1 MRLDYFQLI
10 DEIVEIAQEEGVIR
24 ARAAVPE
31 ESTIFEGHFPGHP
44 LMPGVL
50 LIEAMAQT
58 SGYLLLAINRFERMP
73 FLAGV
78 REAKLRAFVAPGET
92 LDVEARLE
100 HDGSGYAMT
109 AAAIRRAGKAVCD
122 AHLTFRVAPFPSPD
136 MRAMM
141 ADPPRRGS
149 TCTRQHDTERRAAR
163 AGRLDVHRAAI
174 GADELARH
182 RQPDASL

>member
-10 DEIVEIAQEEGVIR
+10 DEIVDVGTGEGLIH
-24 ARAAVPE
+24 ARATVPE

-58 SGYLLLAINRFERMP
+58 SGYLLLALNGFERMP

-78 REAKLRAFVAPGET
+78 RDAKLRAFVAPGDA
-92 LDVEARLE
+92 LDLEARLE

-109 AAAIRRAGKAVCD
+109 RANIRRSEKAVCD
-122 AHLTFRVAPFPSPD
+122 AQLTFRVTPFPSAQ
-136 MRAMM
+136 MRSMM
-141 ADPPRRGS
+141 AD
-149 TCTRQHDTERRAAR
+149 HAAR
-163 AGRLDVHRAAI
+163 LGYCHAM
-174 GADELARH
+174 
-182 RQPDASL
+182 PT